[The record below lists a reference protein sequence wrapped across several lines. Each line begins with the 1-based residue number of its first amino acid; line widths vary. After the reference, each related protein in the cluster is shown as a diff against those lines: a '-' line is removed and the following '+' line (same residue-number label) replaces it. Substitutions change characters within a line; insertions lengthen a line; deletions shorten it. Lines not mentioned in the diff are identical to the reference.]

1 VTNVHPRLAGQD
13 RALLFGLVAGLVL
26 GVVIGRKS
34 LGGLLTIVALAIV
47 FGIAYGVL
55 RITRGARVTRSVEAD
70 AEPL

>member
-1 VTNVHPRLAGQD
+1 VHPRLAGQD

-34 LGGLLTIVALAIV
+34 LGGLLTIVALFIV

-55 RITRGARVTRSVEAD
+55 RMTRGARATGMTQAD
-70 AEPL
+70 VDAV

>member
-1 VTNVHPRLAGQD
+1 MHPRLAGQD

-34 LGGLLTIVALAIV
+34 LGGLLTIVALFIV

-55 RITRGARVTRSVEAD
+55 RMTRGARATGMTQVDVDSV
-70 AEPL
+70 